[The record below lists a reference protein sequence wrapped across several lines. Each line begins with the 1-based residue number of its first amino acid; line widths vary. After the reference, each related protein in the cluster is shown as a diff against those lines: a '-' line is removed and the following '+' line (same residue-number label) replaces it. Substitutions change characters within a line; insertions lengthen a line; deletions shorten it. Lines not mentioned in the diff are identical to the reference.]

1 MMMALLGDS
10 VQGNSHLHIDHFEN
24 ENLIYIGT

>member
-1 MMMALLGDS
+1 MALLGDS